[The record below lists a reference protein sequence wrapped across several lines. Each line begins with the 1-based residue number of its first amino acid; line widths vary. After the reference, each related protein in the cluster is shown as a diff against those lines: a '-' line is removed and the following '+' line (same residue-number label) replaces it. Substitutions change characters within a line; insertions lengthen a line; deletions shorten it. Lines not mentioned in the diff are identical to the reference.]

1 MDPPPGVEPGLTDPK
16 SVVLPLH
23 QGGMSTDG
31 WNRTSDDLI
40 MREAP
45 YHLATSAKVLVEGF
59 EPPLIL
65 HRV

>member
-40 MREAP
+40 MREVP
-45 YHLATSAKVLVEGF
+45 YHLATPARISA
-59 EPPLIL
+59 
-65 HRV
+65 R